1 MHQVQL
7 ESAQSATRKK
17 IPFILNEQLVNAIEF
32 KSEELWF
39 LIFAFEKDKIQNWL
53 QP

>member
-7 ESAQSATRKK
+7 ESAQSATRKN

-39 LIFAFEKDKIQNWL
+39 FFFAFEKDKIQNWL

>member
-17 IPFILNEQLVNAIEF
+17 IIPFILNEQLVNAIEF

-39 LIFAFEKDKIQNWL
+39 FFAFEKDKIQNWL